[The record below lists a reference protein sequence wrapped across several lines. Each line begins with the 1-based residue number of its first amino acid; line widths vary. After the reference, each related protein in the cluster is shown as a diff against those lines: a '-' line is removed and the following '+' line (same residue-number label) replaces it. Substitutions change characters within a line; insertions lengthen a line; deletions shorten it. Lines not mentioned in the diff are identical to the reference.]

1 MNNNNNKIFPETVI
15 SVPHTNFDL
24 SYGDLERLRSLDRA
38 FEGDQHVKP
47 TTKPLIQRLP
57 STLGIPDDFIKYFK
71 PRVISIGPIHH
82 ADSTLHESEQ
92 LKLRLAAH
100 FVKNV
105 GLDKEILYGTIK
117 SEIGSLKECYDP
129 KVLEPYDDEKLAWML
144 FLDGCAILQAILQ
157 GSYHYESTYSS
168 SKMMIKHDLLT
179 FVYLDMF
186 LLENQLPY
194 RVLELLINNSSDTSG
209 LSMRLIDLFI
219 EENVIFPAEIEQ
231 LPRQKQQEGE
241 PVHLLDHL
249 RKRLILKKEKNITL
263 WERLGIMC
271 HLKRNQSPH
280 GRRFQPHMLHGKT
293 MAATDHGG
301 RLDGAYRFMNLIA
314 YEMCPDFE
322 NDFTVTSYICF
333 LDDAGD
339 VKVLKD
345 DGVLYNVLGS
355 DEEVANLFNKM
366 STLLVPSPEIYV
378 DVKLQVE
385 DHCRRKWIRLAAQA
399 YLTYFSSPWAFI
411 AFMGANAALLLS
423 ALQTYYTIISVK

>member
-1 MNNNNNKIFPETVI
+1 
-15 SVPHTNFDL
+15 
-24 SYGDLERLRSLDRA
+24 
-38 FEGDQHVKP
+38 
-47 TTKPLIQRLP
+47 
-57 STLGIPDDFIKYFK
+57 
-71 PRVISIGPIHH
+71 
-82 ADSTLHESEQ
+82 
-92 LKLRLAAH
+92 
-100 FVKNV
+100 
-105 GLDKEILYGTIK
+105 
-117 SEIGSLKECYDP
+117 
-129 KVLEPYDDEKLAWML
+129 
-144 FLDGCAILQAILQ
+144 
-157 GSYHYESTYSS
+157 
-168 SKMMIKHDLLT
+168 
-179 FVYLDMF
+179 
-186 LLENQLPY
+186 
-194 RVLELLINNSSDTSG
+194 
-209 LSMRLIDLFI
+209 MRLIDLFI

-271 HLKRNQSPH
+271 HLFCIRKYRTKLDYHHPWFRKAQELRNAGIWFKESETN
-280 GRRFQPHMLHGKT
+280 RLTDVSFSRTCFMGKLWLPRIMVDDST
-293 MAATDHGG
+293 GP
-301 RLDGAYRFMNLIA
+301 RFMNLIA

-333 LDDAGD
+333 LDELIDDAGD

-355 DEEVANLFNKM
+355 DEEVAKM